1 MAQAGIGAGE
11 LAMALI
17 GVGTGVL
24 SPFSPLLSLFALL
37 SSLSL
42 ESLVPVLSLLTSS
55 AKAPLRPGWY
65 VGTCHRTP
73 VKLRTWNPFFSHR
86 RHFAPDLSRARRRSL
101 MAPRF
106 ALGPALLMAAG
117 AGKGPL
123 ELGSLIMSPIFF
135 LFGPGLALGC
145 LGVAPFAP
153 ASICA
158 ALRLLPGLG
167 PFLFAAAGASD
178 EGVPPFMLGVE
189 SAGVAAGD
197 GSTICGAGVGGEGLA
212 SSLGGVAGW
221 CGNLLSESG
230 ESLSATMSVFCGF
243 VVMFA
248 CRGTRRRWTWMAEA
262 EGW

>member
-1 MAQAGIGAGE
+1 MPF
-11 LAMALI
+11 M

-24 SPFSPLLSLFALL
+24 SPFSPLLSLIALL
-37 SSLSL
+37 SSFSL
-42 ESLVPVLSLLTSS
+42 DSLVPVLSLLTSS

-65 VGTCHRTP
+65 VGTCHMTP
-73 VKLRTWNPFFSHR
+73 VKLRTWNPFFSQR
-86 RHFAPDLSRARRRSL
+86 RHLAPDLSRARRRSL

-135 LFGPGLALGC
+135 LFGPGLALDG
-145 LGVAPFAP
+145 LGVAPAPFAP

-167 PFLFAAAGASD
+167 PFLFEEGGASD
-178 EGVPPFMLGVE
+178 DGVLPFMLGVE
-189 SAGVAAGD
+189 SAGVAAGE
-197 GSTICGAGVGGEGLA
+197 GSLICGAGVGGEGLA
-212 SSLGGVAGW
+212 SSLGGVAGS
-221 CGNLLSESG
+221 CGKSRRESG
-230 ESLSATMSVFCGF
+230 DSLSATTRVFGDF

-248 CRGTRRRWTWMAEA
+248 CRGTRR
-262 EGW
+262 

>member
-1 MAQAGIGAGE
+1 MPF
-11 LAMALI
+11 M

-24 SPFSPLLSLFALL
+24 SPFNPLLSLMALL
-37 SSLSL
+37 SSFNL

-65 VGTCHRTP
+65 VGTCHMTP

-86 RHFAPDLSRARRRSL
+86 RHLAPDRSRARRRSL
-101 MAPRF
+101 MAPRL

-117 AGKGPL
+117 AVKGPL

-135 LFGPGLALGC
+135 LFGPGLALAC
-145 LGVAPFAP
+145 LGVAPFEP

-158 ALRLLPGLG
+158 AFRLLPGFG
-167 PFLFAAAGASD
+167 PFFFAAPGVSD
-178 EGVPPFMLGVE
+178 EGVLPFMLEVE
-189 SAGVAAGD
+189 SAGVAAGV
-197 GSTICGAGVGGEGLA
+197 GSSNCGVGVGGEGLA

-221 CGNLLSESG
+221 CGNLLSKSAD
-230 ESLSATMSVFCGF
+230 SLSATTSVFGDF

-248 CRGTRRRWTWMAEA
+248 CKRTR
-262 EGW
+262 